1 MNLKTMTQA
10 QNLNIREEDIIEKF
24 IRAKG
29 PGGQHINKTSS
40 CVYLKHIP
48 TGIEV
53 KCQKERSQAANR
65 CVARKLLFEKIKTQR
80 LRQAL
85 EKKSEIEKL
94 RRKTRKKPKRLKL
107 KILEAKR
114 KHSNKKSLRSKIINL
129 D

>member
-1 MNLKTMTQA
+1 MPQTE
-10 QNLNIREEDIIEKF
+10 NLNIREEDIIEKF

-53 KCQKERSQAANR
+53 KCQRERSQAANR
-65 CVARKLLFEKIKTQR
+65 YIARKLLFEKIKTQR
-80 LRQAL
+80 LREAL
-85 EKKSEIEKL
+85 ERKSEIEKL
-94 RRKTRKKPKRLKL
+94 RRKTRKKPRRLKL

-114 KHSNKKSLRSKIINL
+114 KHSNKKNLRSKIINL